1 MSFMENMDVE
11 FKRQIVESLKK
22 EVIAF
27 ANSEGGTVYIGVDDD
42 GSVVGID
49 DTDDTMLRATQMIRD
64 SIKPDVLPF
73 VHIQSVKM
81 DKKSVVEIRVS
92 VGTDRPYY
100 LEKEGLRPKGV
111 YVRKGSSS
119 HPLSDKGI
127 RDMIRETSGKSYEE
141 GRSLNQDLTF
151 STLKEEFKERSTD
164 FGKSQMQTLRIVSE
178 DGLYTNLGLLLSDQC
193 QHTIKIAVFQGTDN
207 ATFRDRKEFSG
218 SLLQQLNAAYEYID
232 RYNKTEAHFDG
243 LIRNDTRD
251 YPVEAVREALLNS
264 IIHRDYSFSGS
275 TVINLFDDHIEF
287 ISLGGLVTG
296 LSMEAVLMGVSQSRN
311 PYLAAVFYRMRLVES
326 YGTGIRKIMG
336 LYEKNLVQPVFKAA
350 EGGFTVSL
358 PNANEIVQNKREMVK
373 NDSIDADVIEY
384 VRQKGRVTRKEIEQQ
399 FSIKQTKAFKVL
411 TALMDKGYIE
421 QKKNGRLT
429 VYVPK
434 ESRA

>member
-119 HPLSDKGI
+119 QPLSDKGI
-127 RDMIRETSGKSYEE
+127 RDMIRETSGESYEE

-151 STLKEEFKERSTD
+151 STLKEEFKERSID

-178 DGLYTNLGLLLSDQC
+178 DGLYTNLGLS
-193 QHTIKIAVFQGTDN
+193 
-207 ATFRDRKEFSG
+207 
-218 SLLQQLNAAYEYID
+218 
-232 RYNKTEAHFDG
+232 
-243 LIRNDTRD
+243 
-251 YPVEAVREALLNS
+251 
-264 IIHRDYSFSGS
+264 
-275 TVINLFDDHIEF
+275 
-287 ISLGGLVTG
+287 
-296 LSMEAVLMGVSQSRN
+296 
-311 PYLAAVFYRMRLVES
+311 
-326 YGTGIRKIMG
+326 
-336 LYEKNLVQPVFKAA
+336 
-350 EGGFTVSL
+350 
-358 PNANEIVQNKREMVK
+358 
-373 NDSIDADVIEY
+373 
-384 VRQKGRVTRKEIEQQ
+384 
-399 FSIKQTKAFKVL
+399 KV
-411 TALMDKGYIE
+411 
-421 QKKNGRLT
+421 N
-429 VYVPK
+429 
-434 ESRA
+434 